1 MTSEKRGTSAEYGQ
15 EKLRER
21 AAQNAGDE
29 NPSVK
34 MRISKKTLCILV
46 AGLFAAGTLGAFI
59 SMHGKPDKEPNLSIV
74 EVAKSG
80 ISVNP
85 DIAKQHA
92 IDADDDD
99 LDTGDTGP
107 QPTLTLPV
115 ANNEQEP
122 ASVTPD
128 EDKSEPA
135 VTKQDSAGVSPAS
148 SDNLGDQMLKMATT
162 TPPANPDA
170 NSPVVSK
177 SAPATQSLI
186 DSIKAEPGFTD
197 GSEVSQNAEQPGTVE
212 ITPAQEIAKK
222 ALSGATSETP
232 VPAPTPAEPN
242 QHAVAQINP
251 VLTPPSPSQ
260 RQVVGVENTAKDTSS
275 HQIDPAEFGYTEPA
289 NTAATSEYKA
299 ASEGYTAQQ
308 FVVQEKNTLTGAD
321 LDYSGHFKSV
331 EYNSQ
336 GQNTVFV
343 YSTFSSKV
351 FLLPSKGKV
360 NVYLSDTKGWS
371 VSLLPGNI
379 LRVQRSENKGAWSQ
393 ATDLFVL
400 NGDNSYSLILQAVG
414 DPDKRTDSLKF
425 TKKELSKQTDKLAKK
440 SKA

>member
-1 MTSEKRGTSAEYGQ
+1 MASEKRGTSAEYGQ

-29 NPSVK
+29 TPSIK
-34 MRISKKTLCILV
+34 ERFSKKTLSILV
-46 AGLFAAGTLGAFI
+46 AGLFVAGTLGAFI

-92 IDADDDD
+92 IDADNGD
-99 LDTGDTGP
+99 LDTDNTGP
-107 QPTLTLPV
+107 QPTLALPI
-115 ANNEQEP
+115 ANNEQE
-122 ASVTPD
+122 STTVDPD
-128 EDKSEPA
+128 DEKSEPA
-135 VTKQDSAGVSPAS
+135 ATKQDSAAVPTAS

-162 TPPANPDA
+162 TPAANPDE

-177 SAPATQSLI
+177 SPPAAQSLVE
-186 DSIKAEPGFTD
+186 SIKPEPGFTD
-197 GSEVSQNAEQPGTVE
+197 GSEVSQNAELPGTVE
-212 ITPAQEIAKK
+212 ITPAQEITKK
-222 ALSGATSETP
+222 ALPGATNE
-232 VPAPTPAEPN
+232 APTSTPATAEPS
-242 QHAVAQINP
+242 QHAVPQITP
-251 VLTPPSPSQ
+251 VNSPLSSTT
-260 RQVVGVENTAKDTSS
+260 RDVAGADSTTKDTSD
-275 HQIDPAEFGYTEPA
+275 HQIDPTEFGYTEPA
-289 NTAATSEYKA
+289 NTAATSDYKD
-299 ASEGYTAQQ
+299 ASEGYTVQQ
-308 FVVQEKNTLTGAD
+308 FVVQEKNALTGAD

-343 YSTFSSKV
+343 YSTFSSKI
-351 FLLPSKGKV
+351 FLLPAKGKV